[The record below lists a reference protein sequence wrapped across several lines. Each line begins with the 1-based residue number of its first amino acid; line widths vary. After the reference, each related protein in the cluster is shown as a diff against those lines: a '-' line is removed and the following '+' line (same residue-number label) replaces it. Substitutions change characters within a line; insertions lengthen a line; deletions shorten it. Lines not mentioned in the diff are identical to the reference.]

1 MIIVGS
7 VALFFFIKRQL
18 TLEQAILKFRVF
30 THATFALATG
40 LGFILS
46 FWVKGEEEKS
56 EKFP

>member
-18 TLEQAILKFRVF
+18 ILEQAILKFRVF

-40 LGFILS
+40 LSFILF
-46 FWVKGEEEKS
+46 FWIKDEAEKS
-56 EKFP
+56 E